1 LSVVVLIPTDAVAR
15 IEVKSKLLEDLLE
28 ALAKIEVPIDPRL
41 EHDMARGLARVEFDI
56 ASEHVSD
63 LEDVLCACGLR
74 ASSLQVRKRI
84 LNDGALAD
92 PFDTESER
100 GV

>member
-1 LSVVVLIPTDAVAR
+1 MSVAVLIPADAVAR

-28 ALAKIEVPIDPRL
+28 ALAKMAIPIDPHL
-41 EHDMARGLARVEFDI
+41 EHDIARGLARVEFEI
-56 ASEHVSD
+56 ASEYVSD
-63 LEDVLCACGLR
+63 LEDVLRACGLR
-74 ASSLQVRKRI
+74 ASSLEVRKRI
-84 LNDGALAD
+84 LNVGALAD